1 MKTSSIKA
9 LISLIVRKNSLE
21 LNLKKGFPKL
31 FGHELCFRIPLTL
44 SLDIVRVSLYRNCF
58 IEQSLQIPAGFF
70 LIILSHELGLCK
82 KKKLKQ
88 DHFSSLGMSFQIK
101 KKL

>member
-31 FGHELCFRIPLTL
+31 FGHELCFHIPLTL

-58 IEQSLQIPAGFF
+58 IEQSLQTPAGFF

-82 KKKLKQ
+82 KKKIETRPFFLLRNE
-88 DHFSSLGMSFQIK
+88 FSN
-101 KKL
+101 